1 MRACNN
7 LLREPIPLTPNN
19 DVRRCNSFR
28 NSAHVYLWPRH
39 DEHAPL
45 HSSNQKSARARYVRM
60 PGKNSELSHDLDVI
74 VKPLALNGCKR
85 NPSIL
90 DPAPRVF
97 PFLLKTKRIA
107 DSHAHVRRWIHSCS
121 PFWHQFR
128 DCQLKGESEIVWLN
142 NHQTAIVQS

>member
-7 LLREPIPLTPNN
+7 LLREPIPVTPNN

-28 NSAHVYLWPRH
+28 NSAHVYLWARH

-85 NPSIL
+85 NPSNSGPSAARLPFSIENKTDCRFSRACPAL
-90 DPAPRVF
+90 DTQ
-97 PFLLKTKRIA
+97 LL
-107 DSHAHVRRWIHSCS
+107 SL
-121 PFWHQFR
+121 WHQFR